1 MYVCLPLRQ
10 MNNTTSCR
18 LLHYGC
24 SLSARR
30 GLLEEVGR
38 SLLRVTESEVLC
50 KEHGLVNLHNTLLI
64 NPK

>member
-1 MYVCLPLRQ
+1 MREEVCWKKL
-10 MNNTTSCR
+10 
-18 LLHYGC
+18 
-24 SLSARR
+24 
-30 GLLEEVGR
+30 EVGR